1 MKKQLLLLVNI
12 LLPLISSCN
21 SNPTIEPTMDLL
33 SSSIEQPTDVPTHSL
48 DSIVSSNQDTS
59 TEEISTEEIYYLDGL
74 ASNLFVD
81 EYVEELFEFI
91 YIEEKDCYSTELSYI
106 RDSSIYYETI
116 VIPNV
121 YDDGINGLK
130 RVKYAGVNSSYESK
144 KDSMT
149 INNIYISEGI
159 ISLETYRLNDKS
171 WFFTPITSFNCKNL
185 YIPLS
190 LEKISSI
197 IEYYDYFEKVLNGE
211 FKIYYPET
219 TQYFYDNCEF
229 VDIVTYEHYK
239 LAYEIEL
246 ICTNGSIMFETYDY
260 KIF

>member
-1 MKKQLLLLVNI
+1 MKKQLLLLISIV
-12 LLPLISSCN
+12 LPLVSSCEQ
-21 SNPTIEPTMDLL
+21 PTIEP
-33 SSSIEQPTDVPTHSL
+33 SSAIPSLNDTQTTEESASHISINQ
-48 DSIVSSNQDTS
+48 SNEETS

-106 RDSSIYYETI
+106 RDSSISYETI

-130 RVKYAGVNSSYESK
+130 RVKYAGVNASYEPEGN
-144 KDSMT
+144 SMNV
-149 INNIYISEGI
+149 NNIYISEGI
-159 ISLETYRLNDKS
+159 IALGRYRLKDKS
-171 WFFTPITSFNCKNL
+171 WFFKPITLFNCENL

-190 LEKISSI
+190 LKQISSI
-197 IEYYDYFEKVLNGE
+197 IEYYDYFEKVLNNE

-229 VDIVTYEHYK
+229 VDIVTFEHYK
-239 LAYEIEL
+239 LDYEIEM
-246 ICTNGSIMFETYDY
+246 ICSDGSIIFETYDY
-260 KIF
+260 VIF